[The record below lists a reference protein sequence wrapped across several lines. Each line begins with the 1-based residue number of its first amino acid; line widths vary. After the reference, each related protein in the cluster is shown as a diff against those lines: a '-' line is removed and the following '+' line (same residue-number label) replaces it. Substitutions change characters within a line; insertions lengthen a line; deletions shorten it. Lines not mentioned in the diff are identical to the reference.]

1 MQTALKT
8 PRCLLPFVL
17 GASKSVVCCGL
28 NLKNCQ
34 QSKEGGQVGAVP
46 SSVIVMQQR
55 EVVNKFD
62 RVQPPGT
69 LFTITLL
76 HTDNSKQQT
85 CSLTFPLQHKPGVS
99 AFSLVMRSI
108 SFVLTTCQCSL
119 GWIVLHR
126 ARHSRQPGLAL
137 QLLSSDDTNDVSS
150 DG

>member
-1 MQTALKT
+1 MQSALKT

-34 QSKEGGQVGAVP
+34 QSREGGQVGAVP

-62 RVQPPGT
+62 RVQPPGI

-76 HTDNSKQQT
+76 HTDNSKQQRP
-85 CSLTFPLQHKPGVS
+85 CSAFSLQHKPGVS
-99 AFSLVMRSI
+99 AFILVMRLI
-108 SFVLTTCQCSL
+108 SFVLTTCQCSS
-119 GWIVLHR
+119 GWIALQR
-126 ARHSRQPGLAL
+126 ARRTRQPGLAL
-137 QLLSSDDTNDVSS
+137 Q
-150 DG
+150 